1 MTEPPTT
8 CAVHPTRPAAFRC
21 DGCQRTL
28 CNDCVQ
34 MSHRLI
40 LCAHCGEMAVPIAT
54 GRPTSSTAFR
64 KTRAQTAHYTLAD
77 AFLYPFRG
85 TGAGVFWVYFGLL
98 AVVDVISSVV
108 PFAGCILGI
117 FTFLIALL
125 VPRLLFTIVRTTGD
139 GDNELPEWPEFDAW
153 ARVIDALAYG
163 VIILLCIVP
172 TVALVKISGC
182 VMVTTQGA
190 PGGPSCIPVLAL
202 GALLG
207 LALWIPSFGA
217 PAVYDSFWLIPRVDL
232 LARALAVAP
241 VEAGLIAG
249 ALTLLFVVSYVL
261 RFTLGLVPLVGTVAA
276 TFLGIYASFT
286 GAHLVGVYFRRHADE
301 LERLYIG

>member
-1 MTEPPTT
+1 MTEPQTP

-28 CNDCVQ
+28 CDDCIQ

-54 GRPTSSTAFR
+54 GRPVSSTAHR
-64 KTRAQTAHYTLAD
+64 KTRAQTAHYTLVD

-85 TGAGVFWVYFGLL
+85 TGGGVFWSYLALL
-98 AVVDVISSVV
+98 VVINVVSAFV
-108 PFAGCILGI
+108 PFAGCFLGVISLLIL
-117 FTFLIALL
+117 LL
-125 VPRLLFTIVRTTGD
+125 VPRLLFTIVRSTAD
-139 GDNELPEWPEFDAW
+139 GDNELPEWPELEVW
-153 ARVIDALAYG
+153 ERVVDALAYC
-163 VIILLCIVP
+163 VIIVLCVLP
-172 TVALVKISGC
+172 TVALVWVTGC
-182 VMVTTQGA
+182 SLVTVDGA

-202 GALLG
+202 GALVG

-232 LARALAVAP
+232 HARALAVAP
-241 VEAGLIAG
+241 VEAGLLAG
-249 ALTLLFVVSYVL
+249 ALAALVVVSYFL
-261 RFTLGLVPLVGTVAA
+261 RFALGQLPLVGSIAV
-276 TFLGIYASFT
+276 TFLMVYTWFT